1 MNKYTKIRLAVLICF
16 VILFICLNHI
26 INWAVVK
33 YDNLNNM
40 VEINKD
46 NLSDFKKDKVYY
58 WIEELDIYGN
68 IAKYLNFRGWALA
81 ETEEDSSN
89 RKVELILFNKE
100 KQYAISTTLHERET
114 YRAFPGKKIDGKKH
128 GFYGKASLINLRD
141 GLYDLYINDVEND
154 KNYGLVYTR
163 RYIEKYGQNI
173 CISELDKLNTCIN
186 TLNTI
191 NNSDIKFDIE
201 RIYIDDNYLNIS
213 GWAYLNDIQDNVR
226 VLIGIKDNS
235 TDREEFYTASRTV
248 RNGIKKSFENNKA
261 NPNKGFR
268 VKIPISDDKRYKIS
282 SIVIADK
289 GKYYKT
295 GFKEIDTIKYQQQIN
310 LNSVQNENAIN
321 LYIEKNKK
329 EGNELFIAGWA
340 YLNNIN
346 KTGKIY
352 AGLKDNTGN
361 EIYYTLEQIER
372 NDVIK
377 QYDNNT
383 DLLNS
388 GFYGFIDLQGTYRL
402 SSIIIEYE
410 DKYYRKEIGKQ
421 ETKVESVNKKNY
433 STISNINKQHII
445 NSNNIFMYIEDNQKN
460 NNQFS
465 ILGWAYIKDIN
476 KTGKV
481 YIGIKDNAGKEIYYT
496 TEQKTR
502 PDVVKYFNNAE
513 LLNSGFKANIKI
525 DNIDNFQFSSI
536 IIEYKDKYYR
546 QEIEQQQTENE
557 NYSSIFNIDEKQ
569 IINSDNVFMYIE
581 DNKQNNK
588 QFSVLGWAYLTD
600 INKTGKVYVGI
611 KDKTGKETYYITEQT
626 ERPDVV
632 KHFNNTDLL
641 NSGFKANIKLEDNE
655 EHALSS
661 IVIEY
666 DNKYYKKTINKQQIV
681 ELEKNKIIEGNALD
695 LYIEK
700 NQYQNNALVIEGWAY
715 IKDIKK
721 TGPIYIGV
729 KDKAGKETYYVTEQT
744 ERPDV
749 VKHFNNTDLLNSG
762 FKANIKL
769 EDNEEHTL
777 SSIVIEYDNKYYKR
791 TLNGQQIVE
800 LEKEKIIEG
809 SALDLYVEKNEQHN
823 NALFIAGWAYIKD
836 IKKTGPIYI
845 GVKDKAGKETYYVTE
860 QIERPD
866 VVKYFNNADLLKS
879 GFKVNIE
886 NNEAFKLSSVIV
898 EYENKYYK
906 TNIE

>member
-1 MNKYTKIRLAVLICF
+1 MNKYTKMRLAVLICF
-16 VILFICLNHI
+16 IILFICLNHI
-26 INWAVVK
+26 VNWAVVK
-33 YDNLNNM
+33 YNNLNNM

-68 IAKYLNFRGWALA
+68 IAKYLNFRGWSLA

-186 TLNTI
+186 TLNTV
-191 NNSDIKFDIE
+191 NSSDIKFDIE

-226 VLIGIKDNS
+226 VLVGIKDNS

-261 NPNKGFR
+261 NPNKGFS

-402 SSIIIEYE
+402 SSIIIEYK

-496 TEQKTR
+496 AEQIER
-502 PDVVKYFNNAE
+502 PDVVKHFNNAD
-513 LLNSGFKANIKI
+513 LLNSGFKANIELE
-525 DNIDNFQFSSI
+525 NNEEHTLSSI
-536 IIEYKDKYYR
+536 VIEYDNKYYKRSLNVQQIVELEKEKIIEGSALDLYVEKNE
-546 QEIEQQQTENE
+546 QHNNALFIE
-557 NYSSIFNIDEKQ
+557 
-569 IINSDNVFMYIE
+569 
-581 DNKQNNK
+581 
-588 QFSVLGWAYLTD
+588 GWAYLKD
-600 INKTGKVYVGI
+600 LNKSGPIYIGV
-611 KDKTGKETYYITEQT
+611 KDKAGKETYYITEQT

-641 NSGFKANIKLEDNE
+641 NSGFKANIELEDNE
-655 EHALSS
+655 EHA
-661 IVIEY
+661 
-666 DNKYYKKTINKQQIV
+666 
-681 ELEKNKIIEGNALD
+681 
-695 LYIEK
+695 
-700 NQYQNNALVIEGWAY
+700 
-715 IKDIKK
+715 
-721 TGPIYIGV
+721 
-729 KDKAGKETYYVTEQT
+729 
-744 ERPDV
+744 
-749 VKHFNNTDLLNSG
+749 
-762 FKANIKL
+762 
-769 EDNEEHTL
+769 L

-823 NALFIAGWAYIKD
+823 NALSIAGWAYIKD
-836 IKKTGPIYI
+836 IKKIGPIYI

>member
-1 MNKYTKIRLAVLICF
+1 MNKYTKMRLAVLICF
-16 VILFICLNHI
+16 IILFICLNHI
-26 INWAVVK
+26 VNWAVVK
-33 YDNLNNM
+33 YNNLNNM

-68 IAKYLNFRGWALA
+68 IAKYLNFRGWSLA

-186 TLNTI
+186 TLNTV
-191 NNSDIKFDIE
+191 NSSDIKFDIE

-226 VLIGIKDNS
+226 VLVGIKDNS
-235 TDREEFYTASRTV
+235 TDREEFYTASRTM
-248 RNGIKKSFENNKA
+248 RNSTKKSLGNNKA

-361 EIYYTLEQIER
+361 EIYYTLEQVER
-372 NDVIK
+372 NDVVK
-377 QYDNNT
+377 HYDNNT

-388 GFYGFIDLQGTYRL
+388 GFYGLIDLQGTYRL

-410 DKYYRKEIGKQ
+410 GKYYRKEIGKQ
-421 ETKVESVNKKNY
+421 QTKVERVNKKNY
-433 STISNINKQHII
+433 STILNINKQNII

-496 TEQKTR
+496 AEQIER
-502 PDVVKYFNNAE
+502 PDVVKHFNNAD
-513 LLNSGFKANIKI
+513 LLNSGFKANIELE
-525 DNIDNFQFSSI
+525 NNEEHTLSSI
-536 IIEYKDKYYR
+536 VIEYDNKYYKRSLNVQQIVELEKEKIIEGSALDLYVEKNE
-546 QEIEQQQTENE
+546 QHNNALFIE
-557 NYSSIFNIDEKQ
+557 
-569 IINSDNVFMYIE
+569 
-581 DNKQNNK
+581 
-588 QFSVLGWAYLTD
+588 GWAYLKD
-600 INKTGKVYVGI
+600 LNKSGPIYIGV
-611 KDKTGKETYYITEQT
+611 KDKAGKETYYITEQT

-641 NSGFKANIKLEDNE
+641 NSGFKANIELEDNE
-655 EHALSS
+655 EHA
-661 IVIEY
+661 
-666 DNKYYKKTINKQQIV
+666 
-681 ELEKNKIIEGNALD
+681 
-695 LYIEK
+695 
-700 NQYQNNALVIEGWAY
+700 
-715 IKDIKK
+715 
-721 TGPIYIGV
+721 
-729 KDKAGKETYYVTEQT
+729 
-744 ERPDV
+744 
-749 VKHFNNTDLLNSG
+749 
-762 FKANIKL
+762 
-769 EDNEEHTL
+769 L

-823 NALFIAGWAYIKD
+823 NALSIAGWAYIKD
-836 IKKTGPIYI
+836 IKKIGPIYI

>member
-58 WIEELDIYGN
+58 WIEELDVYGN

-128 GFYGKASLINLRD
+128 GFYGKSSLINLRD
-141 GLYDLYINDVEND
+141 GLYDIYINDVEND

-186 TLNTI
+186 TLNTV
-191 NNSDIKFDIE
+191 NSSDIKFDIE

-226 VLIGIKDNS
+226 VLVGIKDNS

-261 NPNKGFR
+261 NPNKGFS

-402 SSIIIEYE
+402 SSIIIEYK

-496 TEQKTR
+496 AEQ
-502 PDVVKYFNNAE
+502 
-513 LLNSGFKANIKI
+513 I
-525 DNIDNFQFSSI
+525 
-536 IIEYKDKYYR
+536 
-546 QEIEQQQTENE
+546 
-557 NYSSIFNIDEKQ
+557 
-569 IINSDNVFMYIE
+569 
-581 DNKQNNK
+581 
-588 QFSVLGWAYLTD
+588 
-600 INKTGKVYVGI
+600 
-611 KDKTGKETYYITEQT
+611 

-632 KHFNNTDLL
+632 KHFNNADLL
-641 NSGFKANIKLEDNE
+641 NSGFKANI
-655 EHALSS
+655 
-661 IVIEY
+661 
-666 DNKYYKKTINKQQIV
+666 
-681 ELEKNKIIEGNALD
+681 ELEN
-695 LYIEK
+695 
-700 NQYQNNALVIEGWAY
+700 
-715 IKDIKK
+715 
-721 TGPIYIGV
+721 
-729 KDKAGKETYYVTEQT
+729 
-744 ERPDV
+744 
-749 VKHFNNTDLLNSG
+749 
-762 FKANIKL
+762 
-769 EDNEEHTL
+769 NEEHTL

-791 TLNGQQIVE
+791 SLNVQQIVE

-823 NALFIAGWAYIKD
+823 NALFIEGWAYLKD
-836 IKKTGPIYI
+836 LNKSGPIYI
-845 GVKDKAGKETYYVTE
+845 GVKDKAGKETYYITE
-860 QIERPD
+860 QTERPDVVKHFNNADLLNSGFKANIELENNEEHTLSSIVIEYDNKYYKRSLNVQQIVELEKEKIIEGSALDLYVEKNEQHNNALFIEGWAYLKDLNKSGPIYIGVKDKAGKETYYITEQTERPD

-886 NNEAFKLSSVIV
+886 NNEALKLSSVIV